1 MSYKRTGTISVTN
14 TADAHDIPVPEEM
27 LLQSRSEHR
36 HLQIVRLPDEHTHSE
51 KQIKGHVHELTVRE
65 PLQFK
70 PESNSR
76 PISPVVERDGPYEM
90 PVVLRQALDRAK
102 TEKLPLYDR
111 IVELRPDDWSASSLW
126 ADCPECKAG
135 EVTLV
140 TDLDSAGMTLAC
152 RRCDAR
158 VSSEQRDRLFQE
170 WLHCPSCESGDVNIE
185 LSAPSGRTHWSC
197 DDCLY
202 DTVPGPVDIG
212 YSRARKG

>member
-1 MSYKRTGTISVTN
+1 MSYKRTGTISVTDI
-14 TADAHDIPVPEEM
+14 ADTYEIPISEGTLV
-27 LLQSRSEHR
+27 QSRNEHR
-36 HLQIVRLPDEHTHSE
+36 HFQIVRLPDEHNRYE
-51 KQIKGHVHELTVRE
+51 RQIEGDVHELTVRD
-65 PLQFK
+65 PLRLK
-70 PESNSR
+70 AESNAKG
-76 PISPVVERDGPYEM
+76 ISPVVERDGPYEM
-90 PVVLRQALDRAK
+90 SVVLRRTLDRAK
-102 TEKLPLYDR
+102 TEKLPLYDK
-111 IVELRPDDWSASSLW
+111 IVELRPDDWSASAVW
-126 ADCPECKAG
+126 TDCPECSAG

-158 VSSEQRDRLFQE
+158 VSSEQRERLFRE

-212 YSRARKG
+212 YTRARKD